1 MPFLRREPFLFVV
14 TALATLGMGWIR
26 PIRSFE
32 TKRYLRLGGSRRIPL
47 PKRQLQ
53 SFVRPKISSFAIVQN
68 DQASWI
74 FDDDEEESLSFEEQE
89 FQSVVGMV
97 SDRSNPK
104 IFLNFLSS
112 WIRSEGGSFSTKLGF
127 EYSQESKGWHLVA
140 TSLIEKD
147 EVVIEVPPKV
157 QITSHGVRRPYT
169 GGLGASGEG
178 MEGKDD
184 PNSRPPEFVSKLIWD
199 EVNQECMEGGFA
211 TAAIPMALALL
222 RERRRGDDSPIR
234 AYIRALPKSI
244 PSHPLLMNPWELE
257 LLESPTLEFVVEEQS
272 SRLRDF
278 YQRHLNSSSSSSRKT
293 SRLKED
299 LFGESAEISMDEFG
313 AVAAVMVEFRVS
325 SKITIMGGG
334 GGGGVGCY
342 GGHGARQGS
351 VRPPS
356 SSIPSTTSTEAAATE
371 DAVKGYRIVPII
383 DLAQVVSHNPNA
395 DMFIEARGQAVG
407 LMATEPIQPGSPITI
422 TKGEASNDYLMLNIG
437 RAFEENPF
445 DRILAQYC
453 PDDFARDEFD
463 PVGEWEWG
471 GGKGGGATDIELD
484 KRVGEWR
491 SRLLRKLVPGFESSK
506 ILQLGGRD
514 NEMQKLVKACRI
526 LSIDDES
533 TAVLFDL
540 EGKGRSRLER
550 KQGLGPQIEVDAL
563 EKALAIVETELK
575 RHSTTVEEDE
585 ESLLSSTRHLT
596 PAAKEAVRYRL
607 ERKRKLIARRQL
619 IEIDLRRAKNVLS
632 AASS

>member
-1 MPFLRREPFLFVV
+1 
-14 TALATLGMGWIR
+14 
-26 PIRSFE
+26 
-32 TKRYLRLGGSRRIPL
+32 
-47 PKRQLQ
+47 
-53 SFVRPKISSFAIVQN
+53 
-68 DQASWI
+68 
-74 FDDDEEESLSFEEQE
+74 
-89 FQSVVGMV
+89 
-97 SDRSNPK
+97 
-104 IFLNFLSS
+104 
-112 WIRSEGGSFSTKLGF
+112 
-127 EYSQESKGWHLVA
+127 
-140 TSLIEKD
+140 
-147 EVVIEVPPKV
+147 
-157 QITSHGVRRPYT
+157 
-169 GGLGASGEG
+169 
-178 MEGKDD
+178 
-184 PNSRPPEFVSKLIWD
+184 
-199 EVNQECMEGGFA
+199 
-211 TAAIPMALALL
+211 MALALL

-299 LFGESAEISMDEFG
+299 LFGESAEISMDEFVW
-313 AVAAVMVEFRVS
+313 AVTVAMGRGVS
-325 SKITIMGGG
+325 LEITAFK
-334 GGGGVGCY
+334 
-342 GGHGARQGS
+342 HKEGS

-619 IEIDLRRAKNVLS
+619 IETDLRRAKNVLS